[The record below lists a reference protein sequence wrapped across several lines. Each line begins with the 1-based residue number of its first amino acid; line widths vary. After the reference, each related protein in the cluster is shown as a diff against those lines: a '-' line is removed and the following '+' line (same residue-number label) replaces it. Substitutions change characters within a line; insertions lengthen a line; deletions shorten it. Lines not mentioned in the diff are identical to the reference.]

1 MELMAICGIEVD
13 VDRRRLPGT
22 CTRSIRTQATK
33 AISPEALNWKVR
45 SKYHLEEI
53 QAFVA

>member
-22 CTRSIRTQATK
+22 CKRSIRTQATK
-33 AISPEALNWKVR
+33 AISLGAHKLKVR
-45 SKYHLEEI
+45 SKYH
-53 QAFVA
+53 